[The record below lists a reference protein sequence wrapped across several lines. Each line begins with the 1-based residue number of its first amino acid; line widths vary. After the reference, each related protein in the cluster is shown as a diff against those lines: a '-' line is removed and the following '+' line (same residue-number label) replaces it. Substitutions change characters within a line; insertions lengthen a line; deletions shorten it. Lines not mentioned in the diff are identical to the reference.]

1 MKRKPPVRHKV
12 SGYTRGGKRVR
23 SYTRGSG
30 VAKSKKSKAVTKKK
44 REGYRIIQLD
54 DSANLGKAGYSW
66 VLEEGIIHDPHE
78 VRNMWVDYGHEKYTP
93 TGKTKKVT
101 FMLIVHN
108 RLYPT
113 EVTARQ
119 GYRFKPGDDE
129 WYIDD
134 IPG

>member
-1 MKRKPPVRHKV
+1 MRKTPIRHKV

-30 VAKSKKSKAVTKKK
+30 SARPRKSKTVTKK

-54 DSANLGKAGYSW
+54 DSSNLDKVGYGW
-66 VLEEGIIHDPHE
+66 VLEEGIIRDPYE
-78 VRNMWVDYGHEKYTP
+78 VRDMWADYGYEKYTP

-119 GYRFKPGDDE
+119 GYRYKPGDDE

-134 IPG
+134 VPG